1 MPVLIPGVGVRLP
14 PRAPSIRYTNTV
26 STASLAV
33 DSNRFALIVDI
44 DDYEGKIR
52 LQTKCAT
59 YKQIQAW
66 VKQKYGIDVSNHVIS
81 QAKKRCGLIEPE
93 HKGGKGHDVPKLNP
107 EKEAAIRKAFIWF
120 GMIKDE

>member
-14 PRAPSIRYTNTV
+14 PRAPHVRYTNTV

-44 DDYEGKIR
+44 DGYEGKSR
-52 LQTKCAT
+52 LQTKRAT

-66 VKQKYGIDVSNHVIS
+66 VKREYGIDVSNHAIS
-81 QAKKRCGLIEPE
+81 QAKKCCGLIELA
-93 HKGGKGHDVPKLNP
+93 HKGEEGHDIPKLNP

-120 GMIKDE
+120 GMIKDK